1 MAKYLVTADTYQFGY
16 GCEFTLFGIFDT
28 KKEAIGWI
36 INNPVIVMEEPDP
49 TVGYDGEKF
58 HFFWNFEDGK
68 GEYHLRRG
76 GEKVYRFMTKEE
88 YAERYVHE
96 FDGKPMFIGGYQE

>member
-1 MAKYLVTADTYQFGY
+1 MAKYLVTADTYQFSY
-16 GCEFTLFGIFDT
+16 GCEYTLFGIFDT
-28 KKEAIGWI
+28 KEEAIDWI
-36 INNPVIVMEEPDP
+36 VNHPVVVLDEPEP
-49 TVGYDGEKF
+49 EYEYEGQQF

-88 YAERYVHE
+88 YAERYIRE
-96 FDGKPMFIGGYQE
+96 FNGEPMFIGGYQE